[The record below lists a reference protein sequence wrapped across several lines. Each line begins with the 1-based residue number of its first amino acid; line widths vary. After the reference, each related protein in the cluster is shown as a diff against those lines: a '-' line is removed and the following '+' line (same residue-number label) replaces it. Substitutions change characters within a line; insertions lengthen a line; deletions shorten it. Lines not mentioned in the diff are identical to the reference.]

1 MLDDQRPSVRAKC
14 GLSVSSLPPSARMAR
29 AIKRA
34 KDVPE
39 GILRGFWYPQP
50 RDRWMD
56 AVAPTTPAAL
66 SAVLLRCAHMSSLTL
81 KGRRE
86 GERERE
92 REREGWI
99 ERSRVRAGENRAPI
113 DSR

>member
-1 MLDDQRPSVRAKC
+1 MISDGASARNAASPSA
-14 GLSVSSLPPSARMAR
+14 LPPSARMAR

-81 KGRRE
+81 KEGRE
-86 GERERE
+86 GGSERERE
-92 REREGWI
+92 REREKD
-99 ERSRVRAGENRAPI
+99 R
-113 DSR
+113 